1 MDRYKEERWN
11 ILDSISN
18 DYNNI
23 LNFISKNEVNN
34 YSIDRMRLI
43 NKNIDNL
50 SDDILNLK
58 NDLELKYTKKND
70 KELLNRISEMNKFD
84 KNIKL
89 LYPYMLMLNLVD
101 DPNDNI
107 QCSECNKSF
116 FGKDYLRR
124 YRQHFNAKHKFKQI

>member
-1 MDRYKEERWN
+1 MDRYTEEREN
-11 ILDSISN
+11 ILNSISN

-23 LNFISKNEVNN
+23 LNFISKNEINN
-34 YSIDRMRLI
+34 YSIDRIRLI

-50 SDDILNLK
+50 SDDIINLK

-70 KELLNRISEMNKFD
+70 KELSDRISEMNKFD

-89 LYPYMLMLNLVD
+89 LYPYMVMLNLVD
-101 DPNDNI
+101 DKNDTIHCN
-107 QCSECNKSF
+107 ECNKSF

-124 YRQHFNAKHKFKQI
+124 YRQHFNAKHKFK